1 MDDLLEVT
9 LLLSSKVRSHPALF
23 VLDPL
28 QLFGKT
34 EVMMAK
40 VKKGKE
46 IYLLVRTTLAAITNS
61 ETCNLSNSRSL
72 FLPHIKSKVA

>member
-9 LLLSSKVRSHPALF
+9 LLVSSKVRSHPALL

-34 EVMMAK
+34 GVMKAK
-40 VKKGKE
+40 VKKEKE

-61 ETCNLSNSRSL
+61 AICNRSNNRSL
-72 FLPHIKSKVA
+72 KSKVA